1 MARIEVPVTQVVL
14 AGVED
19 PAATT
24 GNVSEGH
31 FIAGNDGRIAITVE
45 NADAAATHKVTV
57 ITPGTAGGMPIEDDA
72 VTVPKSGKLK
82 IGPFPPQVF
91 NQSNGQVYLGVD
103 SAELKLRAFRV

>member
-1 MARIEVPVTQVVL
+1 MARVEVPVTQVTL

-19 PAATT
+19 PAAIA

-31 FIAGNDGRIAITVE
+31 FIANNDGHVWLTVE

-57 ITPGTAGGMPIEDDA
+57 ITPGTAGGMGIEDDA

-91 NQSNGQVYLGVD
+91 NQSNGQVYVGVD